1 MICPG
6 PIRLCPAQNDQKGVR
21 ATTAKSW
28 ENQTYTRRVNDLFAP
43 PLISGEFVR
52 VAVERAVDRYP
63 AGLLY
68 SIPQTCEDI
77 QAGHRVLVPL
87 GRGNSAVPG
96 TVVERVELKAAVADG
111 LDPDRIKPIIERTDD
126 LPPLPAELLDLAT
139 WISSYYACPIGI
151 TLANIVPSAVRKG
164 IGSSKRLLITPA
176 AVIPDPLPRLGK
188 KQQAVYDA
196 IRATAAADLPIA
208 SNDLAAQTGVGGTS
222 VLKRLAELGLLEL
235 ESVTTVEARARAGS
249 GIEDRPVELNES
261 QATAVESIGRTLG
274 GGFSSHLL
282 FGVTGSGKTEVYLR
296 LTRQALD
303 AGRTVLILV
312 PEIALT
318 PQTTARVLA
327 RFPGSPAA
335 VLHSG
340 LTAAQRHRDWRR
352 VADGKANIV
361 LGARSAIFAPIPDDQ
376 LGLVI
381 VDEEHDPSYKQD
393 QAPRYQGRDVA
404 IRRAQLAGCPVVLGS
419 ATPALESWHNATRTG
434 RSALHRLPDR
444 APGLTL
450 PKVQIVDFSE
460 ERRNLDRTGIRLIGP
475 RLSTAIKR
483 TLEGGGQVML
493 LLNRRG
499 YANYIAC
506 PDHRCGWV
514 MTCTECDAG
523 MVCHQNTRSSI
534 RDRWVRC
541 HHCDAQLRLPPT
553 CPLCRKKTT
562 VFGLGTQRVE
572 EDLSRLHPDLARSG
586 AMVRVDSDSMNT
598 GDDFH
603 DVLGRFRTGEIRL
616 LAGTQMIAKG
626 LDFPG
631 VRLVGV
637 VNADTALNMPD
648 FRASERTF
656 QLVAQVVGRC
666 GRSSSA
672 GEAIIQT
679 FQPDAPAIRRAAEH
693 DYEGFAEQELADR
706 ERFQLPP
713 NRRLTRIVI
722 RDGGETEAA
731 RLATMLADRLR
742 SLESQ
747 EGIEIRGP
755 LPCSIARIAARYRMQ
770 LEIFA
775 ERAGVGS
782 RFIANAR
789 ANGIFTGPLALGEA
803 VAIDVDPT
811 SLM

>member
-1 MICPG
+1 M
-6 PIRLCPAQNDQKGVR
+6 
-21 ATTAKSW
+21 S
-28 ENQTYTRRVNDLFAP
+28 DLFAP

-68 SIPQTCEDI
+68 SLPQTCEDI

-87 GRGNSAVPG
+87 GRGNAAVPG
-96 TVVERVELKAAVADG
+96 TVVERLGAEAAALEG
-111 LDPDRIKPIIERTDD
+111 LDPDRIKPLIERTDD

-151 TLANIVPSAVRKG
+151 TLANIVPAAVRKG
-164 IGSSKRLLITPA
+164 IGSSKRLLIKPA
-176 AVIPDPLPRLGK
+176 EVTPDPLPRLGK
-188 KQQAVYDA
+188 KQRAVYDA
-196 IRATAAADLPIA
+196 VLSTAAADLPIA
-208 SNDLAAQTGVGGTS
+208 SNDLAERTGVGGTAI
-222 VLKRLAELGLLEL
+222 LKRLAELGLIET
-235 ESVTTVEARARAGS
+235 ESVTTVEARARVGT
-249 GIEDRPVELNES
+249 GLEDRDVELNAS
-261 QATAVESIGRTLG
+261 QATAVESIGSTLG

-327 RFPGSPAA
+327 RFPGAPAA

-340 LTAAQRHRDWRR
+340 LTAAQRHREWRR
-352 VADGKANIV
+352 VADGQANIV
-361 LGARSAIFAPIPDDQ
+361 LGARSAVFAPIPDGR
-376 LGLVI
+376 LGLVV

-393 QAPRYQGRDVA
+393 QAPRYQGRDAA
-404 IRRAQLAGCPVVLGS
+404 IRRAQLADCPVVLGS
-419 ATPALESWHNATRTG
+419 ATPALESWHNATRTE
-434 RSALHRLPDR
+434 RSAIHRLPER

-450 PKVQIVDFSE
+450 PRVEIVDFAE
-460 ERRNLDRTGIRLIGP
+460 ERRDLDRTGVRLIGP
-475 RLSTAIKR
+475 RLGGAIKR

-523 MVCHQNTRSSI
+523 MVCHQNARSSG

-553 CPLCRKKTT
+553 CPLCSKKTT

-572 EDLSRLHPDLARSG
+572 EDLSRLHPDLARAG

-603 DVLGRFRTGEIRL
+603 DVLDRFRTGEIRL

-648 FRASERTF
+648 FRAGERTF

-666 GRSSSA
+666 GRGASA

-693 DYEGFAEQELADR
+693 DYEGFAERELADR

-722 RDGGETEAA
+722 RDAGETQAARSAESLAA
-731 RLATMLADRLR
+731 RLRA
-742 SLESQ
+742 LEHQ
-747 EGIEIRGP
+747 DGIEIRGP
-755 LPCSIARIAARYRMQ
+755 LPCSIARIASRYRMQ

-775 ERAGVGS
+775 RSAGEGS

-789 ANGIFTGPLALGEA
+789 ANGVFTGPLALGEA